1 MLAVEPDMYS
11 PNMDEFGN
19 YVDYVPSSSHF
30 NHGLRCPCGTRCDSV
45 VHDTPSR
52 FAKHIK
58 TKTHVKW
65 MENLNNNKQNYL
77 IENEK
82 QKETIHQQQQLVI
95 QLSQDIQKQRNI
107 IYGLTQQV
115 TSLTKQIQDTMEML
129 NDNSLSKRNVE
140 LIQLL
145 D

>member
-1 MLAVEPDMYS
+1 MLSVEPDMYS

-30 NHGLRCPCGTRCDSV
+30 NNGLRCPCGTRRDSV
-45 VHDTPSR
+45 AHSTP
-52 FAKHIK
+52 AKFTQHIK

-65 MENLNNNKQNYL
+65 LESLNNNKQNYM

-82 QKETIHQQQQLVI
+82 QKEIIHQQQQLVI

-115 TSLTKQIQDTMEML
+115 TSLTKQIQDMMEML
-129 NDNSLSKRNVE
+129 NENHLSKKNVD
-140 LIQLL
+140 LIHLL